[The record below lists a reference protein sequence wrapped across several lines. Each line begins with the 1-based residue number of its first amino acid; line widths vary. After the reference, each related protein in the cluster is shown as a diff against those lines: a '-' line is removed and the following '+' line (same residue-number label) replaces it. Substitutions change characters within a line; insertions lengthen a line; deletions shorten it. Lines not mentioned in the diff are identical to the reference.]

1 MAGNTIGTL
10 FKLTTFGESH
20 GTSIGGIIDGC
31 PPSISLD
38 LEAIQKDL
46 DRRKPGQSAIVTQR
60 KESDTVK
67 FLSGIFEGKTTGT
80 PIGFVIENE
89 NQKSKDYSHIKDSF
103 RPSHADYVYQQKYGI
118 RDYRGGGRSSA
129 RETACR
135 VVAGAVA
142 KQVISSIKIYA
153 FTSSVGDLFIDKPY
167 QDLDFSKIDAN
178 DVRCPDSTTAEKM
191 IEKNIR
197 TNNEFYIAP
206 VYNEMIR
213 DGEKILHY
221 PIAEMRGLGTPEDL
235 SRFLENINKNKP
247 SVILIAGVN
256 GVGKTTTIGK
266 LGKILGQNN
275 KKIVLGAADTFRAA
289 AVSQLEVWAKRI
301 NADII
306 KSEEGADPASV
317 AYKALDHAKKN
328 NFDYLLIDTAGRLQ
342 NKKNLMDEFKKI
354 TKVLK
359 KIDSNAPHETFLIL
373 DATTGQSAISQ
384 VEEFKKI
391 SPITGIIM
399 TKLDGTAKGGILLAI
414 GKKFKLPIIA
424 LGMGEKEDD
433 LQTFNSEYFSNALMQ
448 F

>member
-1 MAGNTIGTL
+1 MSIFDK
-10 FKLTTFGESH
+10 FKLGLSKSSKNLSS
-20 GTSIGGIIDGC
+20 G
-31 PPSISLD
+31 LND
-38 LEAIQKDL
+38 L
-46 DRRKPGQSAIVTQR
+46 
-60 KESDTVK
+60 
-67 FLSGIFEGKTTGT
+67 IFK
-80 PIGFVIENE
+80 
-89 NQKSKDYSHIKDSF
+89 K
-103 RPSHADYVYQQKYGI
+103 
-118 RDYRGGGRSSA
+118 
-129 RETACR
+129 
-135 VVAGAVA
+135 
-142 KQVISSIKIYA
+142 
-153 FTSSVGDLFIDKPY
+153 
-167 QDLDFSKIDAN
+167 KIDENMLNELEDFLIQSDVGVKSAKELREKFAN
-178 DVRCPDSTTAEKM
+178 TKVNLKTVGKDEIFKIFSNYVSEILKPL
-191 IEKNIR
+191 EKN
-197 TNNEFYIAP
+197 
-206 VYNEMIR
+206 
-213 DGEKILHY
+213 
-221 PIAEMRGLGTPEDL
+221 
-235 SRFLENINKNKP
+235 LERINKNKP

-306 KSEEGADPASV
+306 KSDEGADPASV
-317 AYKALDHAKKN
+317 AYKALDYAKKN

>member
-1 MAGNTIGTL
+1 MSIFDK
-10 FKLTTFGESH
+10 FKLGLSKSSKNLSSGLNDLIFKKKIDENMLNELEDFLIQSDVGVESAKELREKFAN
-20 GTSIGGIIDGC
+20 TKVN
-31 PPSISLD
+31 PKTV
-38 LEAIQKDL
+38 EKD
-46 DRRKPGQSAIVTQR
+46 
-60 KESDTVK
+60 E
-67 FLSGIFEGKTTGT
+67 IFK
-80 PIGFVIENE
+80 IFSN
-89 NQKSKDYSHIKDSF
+89 
-103 RPSHADYVYQQKYGI
+103 YVYEI
-118 RDYRGGGRSSA
+118 
-129 RETACR
+129 
-135 VVAGAVA
+135 
-142 KQVISSIKIYA
+142 
-153 FTSSVGDLFIDKPY
+153 LKP
-167 QDLDFSKIDAN
+167 L
-178 DVRCPDSTTAEKM
+178 
-191 IEKNIR
+191 EKN
-197 TNNEFYIAP
+197 
-206 VYNEMIR
+206 
-213 DGEKILHY
+213 
-221 PIAEMRGLGTPEDL
+221 
-235 SRFLENINKNKP
+235 LENINKNKP

-306 KSEEGADPASV
+306 KSDDGADPASV

-328 NFDYLLIDTAGRLQ
+328 NFDSLLIDTAGRLQ

>member
-1 MAGNTIGTL
+1 MSIFDK
-10 FKLTTFGESH
+10 FKLGLSKSSKNLSS
-20 GTSIGGIIDGC
+20 G
-31 PPSISLD
+31 LND
-38 LEAIQKDL
+38 L
-46 DRRKPGQSAIVTQR
+46 
-60 KESDTVK
+60 
-67 FLSGIFEGKTTGT
+67 IFK
-80 PIGFVIENE
+80 
-89 NQKSKDYSHIKDSF
+89 K
-103 RPSHADYVYQQKYGI
+103 
-118 RDYRGGGRSSA
+118 
-129 RETACR
+129 
-135 VVAGAVA
+135 
-142 KQVISSIKIYA
+142 
-153 FTSSVGDLFIDKPY
+153 
-167 QDLDFSKIDAN
+167 KIDENMLNELEDFLIQSDVGVESAKELREKFAN
-178 DVRCPDSTTAEKM
+178 TKVNLKTVGKDEIFKIFSNYVSEILKPL
-191 IEKNIR
+191 EKN
-197 TNNEFYIAP
+197 
-206 VYNEMIR
+206 
-213 DGEKILHY
+213 
-221 PIAEMRGLGTPEDL
+221 
-235 SRFLENINKNKP
+235 LENINKNKP

-306 KSEEGADPASV
+306 KSDEGADPASV

-424 LGMGEKEDD
+424 LCMGEKEDD
-433 LQTFNSEYFSNALMQ
+433 LQTFNSEYFANALMY

>member
-1 MAGNTIGTL
+1 MSIFDK
-10 FKLTTFGESH
+10 FKLGLSKSSKNLSS
-20 GTSIGGIIDGC
+20 G
-31 PPSISLD
+31 LND
-38 LEAIQKDL
+38 L
-46 DRRKPGQSAIVTQR
+46 
-60 KESDTVK
+60 
-67 FLSGIFEGKTTGT
+67 IFK
-80 PIGFVIENE
+80 
-89 NQKSKDYSHIKDSF
+89 K
-103 RPSHADYVYQQKYGI
+103 
-118 RDYRGGGRSSA
+118 
-129 RETACR
+129 
-135 VVAGAVA
+135 
-142 KQVISSIKIYA
+142 
-153 FTSSVGDLFIDKPY
+153 
-167 QDLDFSKIDAN
+167 KIDENMLNELEDFLIQSDVGVESAKELREKFAN
-178 DVRCPDSTTAEKM
+178 TKVNLKTVGKDEIFKIFSNYVSEILKPL
-191 IEKNIR
+191 EKN
-197 TNNEFYIAP
+197 
-206 VYNEMIR
+206 
-213 DGEKILHY
+213 
-221 PIAEMRGLGTPEDL
+221 
-235 SRFLENINKNKP
+235 LENINKNKP

-306 KSEEGADPASV
+306 KSDEGADPASV

-373 DATTGQSAISQ
+373 DATTGQSAINQ

>member
-1 MAGNTIGTL
+1 MSIFDK
-10 FKLTTFGESH
+10 FKLGLSKSSKNLSS
-20 GTSIGGIIDGC
+20 G
-31 PPSISLD
+31 LND
-38 LEAIQKDL
+38 L
-46 DRRKPGQSAIVTQR
+46 
-60 KESDTVK
+60 
-67 FLSGIFEGKTTGT
+67 IFK
-80 PIGFVIENE
+80 
-89 NQKSKDYSHIKDSF
+89 K
-103 RPSHADYVYQQKYGI
+103 
-118 RDYRGGGRSSA
+118 
-129 RETACR
+129 
-135 VVAGAVA
+135 
-142 KQVISSIKIYA
+142 
-153 FTSSVGDLFIDKPY
+153 
-167 QDLDFSKIDAN
+167 KIDENMLNELEDFLIQSDVGVESAKELREKFAN
-178 DVRCPDSTTAEKM
+178 TKVNLKTVGKDEIFKIFSNYVSEILKPL
-191 IEKNIR
+191 EKN
-197 TNNEFYIAP
+197 
-206 VYNEMIR
+206 
-213 DGEKILHY
+213 
-221 PIAEMRGLGTPEDL
+221 
-235 SRFLENINKNKP
+235 LENINKNKP

-266 LGKILGQNN
+266 LGKILRQNN

-306 KSEEGADPASV
+306 KSDDGADPASV

-414 GKKFKLPIIA
+414 GRKFKLPIIA

-433 LQTFNSEYFSNALMQ
+433 LQTFNSEYFANALMH